1 MNIKQSKLLTLL
13 PLLPLLM
20 ATSPLPPRVPRVEL
34 HDGVEVTLLEKSN
47 DIGTTNG
54 KKYKLRVKNSG
65 DGYLSSVVLRF
76 PKEVEKDSRYTSFN
90 TEIFDL
96 VSDSQ
101 VFAPNQEFDCVVY
114 ANYDAES
121 INEFVVEAFGY
132 SQFVDE
138 IKISGTRELTSFATN
153 EDNNR
158 YLNHVEMSFGGK
170 VSGYVYGA
178 IIKVKHGINYYY
190 FEVNEAY
197 GPFTFYTDMALPEGE
212 VEVVKIIKSKYDYDT
227 NNYGIEPQ
235 RKLDKLPYFIIAFS
249 IVIGLSILGLITFVI
264 VRSIKKAH
272 K

>member
-34 HDGVEVTLLEKSN
+34 YDGVEVTLLEKSN

-54 KKYKLRVKNSG
+54 KKYRLLVKNSG
-65 DGYLSSVVLRF
+65 DGYVSDLLLRF
-76 PKEVEKDSRYTSFN
+76 PKVAENGYRYESYKTEKTAF
-90 TEIFDL
+90 
-96 VSDSQ
+96 VSDGQ
-101 VFAPNQEFDCVVY
+101 VIAPDQEFECVVY

-132 SQFVDE
+132 NQFADE

-153 EDNNR
+153 EDSNH
-158 YLNHVEMSFGGK
+158 YINHVEISFEGK
-170 VSGYVYGA
+170 ASNYVYGA
-178 IIKVKHGINYYY
+178 IIKAKHGINYYY
-190 FEVNEAY
+190 FIVNEEN
-197 GPFTFYTDMALPEGE
+197 GSFIFYTDMALPEGE

-235 RKLDKLPYFIIAFS
+235 RKIDKLPYFIIAFS